1 MDRLGKRGGP
11 EGDEEDY
18 FEEALEGRQ
27 EEELIIMKTIL
38 AWLQHC
44 WICLCSAREDTR
56 EKDKAS
62 KELNLR
68 RLEIILQHG
77 NEEQKDTAQCL
88 SL

>member
-18 FEEALEGRQ
+18 FEEALDQVVEGRQ

-44 WICLCSAREDTR
+44 WICMCSAREDTR

-77 NEEQKDTAQCL
+77 NEEQKDTA
-88 SL
+88 